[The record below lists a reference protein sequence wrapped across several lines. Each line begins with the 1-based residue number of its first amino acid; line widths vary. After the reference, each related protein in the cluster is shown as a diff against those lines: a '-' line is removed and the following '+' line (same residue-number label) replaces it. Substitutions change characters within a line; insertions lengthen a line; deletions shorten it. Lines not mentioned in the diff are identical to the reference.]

1 MYTYQCNFCNTAVSI
16 SLLGQLHNT
25 PLCLFTEF
33 ICIIAKIHFYSY
45 TMHDVYI
52 HTCTCIYFQV
62 PVGRNKKEHAS
73 LWFQELAGTEP
84 LDLLINKKKVYT
96 YTCIY
101 MCIHVYTCTCR

>member
-1 MYTYQCNFCNTAVSI
+1 
-16 SLLGQLHNT
+16 
-25 PLCLFTEF
+25 
-33 ICIIAKIHFYSY
+33 
-45 TMHDVYI
+45 MHDVYI

-96 YTCIY
+96 CTYTYMCICVSTCTCIY
-101 MCIHVYTCTCR
+101 MYMYMYIHVHVDTHIHMYVYVHVYTFFLLINRSRGSVPASS